1 MSILTI
7 LKKNIKWRFSHAF
20 TIVITILQPILW
32 LVLYGTVA
40 QESMQLSG
48 INNYTAF
55 IFSGL
60 IILVS
65 FSTCGSS
72 GIMNYMMK
80 SNGSFYRILI
90 APIKRSS
97 IILGQ
102 AFEAILCSF
111 LEIFI
116 MSMIG
121 LLFSVNIF
129 QNLTG
134 LFIIILFSFLHLHS
148 TNFQRKSK

>member
-1 MSILTI
+1 
-7 LKKNIKWRFSHAF
+7 
-20 TIVITILQPILW
+20 
-32 LVLYGTVA
+32 
-40 QESMQLSG
+40 
-48 INNYTAF
+48 
-55 IFSGL
+55 
-60 IILVS
+60 
-65 FSTCGSS
+65 
-72 GIMNYMMK
+72 MNYMMK

-121 LLFSVNIF
+121 LLFFVNIF

-134 LFIIILFSFLHLHS
+134 LFIIILLVFLSAFFMS
-148 TNFQRKSK
+148 TIAYGISLILPNE